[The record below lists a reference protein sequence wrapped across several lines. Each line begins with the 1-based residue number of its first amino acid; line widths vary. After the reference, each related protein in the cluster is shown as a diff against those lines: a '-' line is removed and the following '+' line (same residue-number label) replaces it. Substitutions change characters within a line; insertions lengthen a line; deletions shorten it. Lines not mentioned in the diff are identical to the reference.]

1 MTLAGVALAHHV
13 GRDYTDNIYT
23 TRNVVLFELI
33 TVVNVDDNCAS
44 CASVTMSTLHLN
56 LRNSYHQQA
65 VSLVSEPATEAPR
78 RVKRQRLLSASLSV
92 AEIEA
97 VMKPETTLPTYKLV
111 LRRLLAVAVMVAIL
125 AAGIAVRLLVELPD
139 NAVSDEAL
147 TTADYA
153 NSNSTFYVTTPRS
166 DDMTVGFL

>member
-1 MTLAGVALAHHV
+1 MW
-13 GRDYTDNIYT
+13 
-23 TRNVVLFELI
+23 
-33 TVVNVDDNCAS
+33 
-44 CASVTMSTLHLN
+44 
-56 LRNSYHQQA
+56 
-65 VSLVSEPATEAPR
+65 LVSEPATEAPR

-166 DDMTVGFL
+166 DDMTVSFL